1 MGKTKL
7 KIVISALAHTAIEKH
22 CVQGDDAMPDILRL
36 KEVAED
42 LALFWG
48 YEELEGMFAE
58 SLGKILK

>member
-1 MGKTKL
+1 M
-7 KIVISALAHTAIEKH
+7 KIKVYVVVIYQDK
-22 CVQGDDAMPDILRL
+22 GDDAMPDILRL

>member
-7 KIVISALAHTAIEKH
+7 KIVISALAHTAIEKY
-22 CVQGDDAMPDILRL
+22 CVAGDDAMPDILRL